1 MSSEHDTT
9 GPGPYASVATCA
21 PSDLD
26 PIASGIIPAMSTHK
40 LSREVPRHGNREGD
54 ENVVNGSAAE
64 HTD

>member
-1 MSSEHDTT
+1 M
-9 GPGPYASVATCA
+9 ATCA